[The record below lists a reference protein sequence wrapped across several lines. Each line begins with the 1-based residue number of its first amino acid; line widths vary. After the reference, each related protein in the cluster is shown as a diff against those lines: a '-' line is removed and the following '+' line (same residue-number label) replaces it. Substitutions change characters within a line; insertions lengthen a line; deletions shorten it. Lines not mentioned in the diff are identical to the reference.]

1 MLFYILRD
9 YYPMLNSYFYKL
21 TIISFQLSHLHFK
34 SINYTSVHLYF
45 ILLHGI
51 KLHIYVSPQ
60 SHCLSSATASAFNI
74 LFGDSICS
82 MILYTISV
90 YWMSQRNVVFTIF

>member
-1 MLFYILRD
+1 MLFCILRD

-45 ILLHGI
+45 ILLRRI
-51 KLHIYVSPQ
+51 KLQIFTIYVSPQ
-60 SHCLSSATASAFNI
+60 SHCLSSATASALNI
-74 LFGDSICS
+74 LFG
-82 MILYTISV
+82 ILSV
-90 YWMSQRNVVFTIF
+90 V